1 MPNLSRNGNLRFIGC
16 FMSQFSD
23 LTALSMMFPT
33 FLGEAR
39 FPDFADEKRSLLASI
54 DRVRREDTEGAV
66 ISKQY
71 YAHGYTSFFTRNTL
85 YNDPGFERLAAF
97 ICEQATYYS
106 AKQFWDLQRFE
117 PLMTSMWC
125 NVNGKHSY
133 HAEHLHPFSHISGVF
148 YINCSRESGDI
159 AFKDPRPGRMMVP
172 PPAAQSV
179 PENSMVVKIIPEDG
193 KLLMFP
199 SFLEHS
205 VAQNPT
211 DTERV
216 SISFNFEMRQRVT

>member
-1 MPNLSRNGNLRFIGC
+1 
-16 FMSQFSD
+16 MSQSSD
-23 LTALSMMFPT
+23 LTTLSMMFPT
-33 FLGEAR
+33 FLGEAL
-39 FPDFADEKRSLLASI
+39 FPDYVAIKNKLLASI
-54 DRVRREDTEGAV
+54 DRVRREDTEGVV

-71 YAHGYTSFFTRNTL
+71 YAHGYTSFFTYNTL
-85 YNDPGFERLAAF
+85 FNEPGFEQLTAF
-97 ICEQATYYS
+97 ICQQATYYS
-106 AKQFWDLQRFE
+106 AKQLWDIQRFE
-117 PLMTSMWC
+117 PSMTAMWC

-148 YINCSRESGDI
+148 YISCSSDSGDI

-172 PPAAQSV
+172 PPVAQSV
-179 PENSMVVKIIPEDG
+179 PENSMVVKIMPEDG

-216 SISFNFEMRQRVT
+216 SVSFNFEMRQRNT